1 MTRKGIVIVLMA
13 AALAALGVPGYAK
26 DTVVA
31 SEWAAAP
38 MRIDGLDQ
46 DWQDATFLTDPG
58 SKAQYA
64 IKNDGRDLYVLF
76 VFKDMMSSTT
86 IEYTGMKVFFG
97 TAGKKTKELGVLF
110 TKRSLPTEVV
120 IAELEKRGQPLTE
133 AQKAEL
139 RKQKEQR
146 VFVEEPINE
155 KNVEA
160 PTDPAVKTDAPA
172 YRSAVKQRV
181 LYCEF
186 RIPLS
191 RVNEPRGIG
200 TEPGQTVKLGF
211 EWGGMTKDIMKNM
224 MADRAA
230 SGAVARQSQG
240 SSDSGFRDSGGEGG
254 YEGPDF
260 NYGRDPRYRKHS
272 FWIDVQLAA
281 QGS

>member
-1 MTRKGIVIVLMA
+1 MSKRNLGIILMA
-13 AALAALGVPGYAK
+13 AALAALGITGYAK

-46 DWQDATFLTDPG
+46 DWQDATFLTDSG
-58 SKAQYA
+58 SKARYA
-64 IKNDGRDLYVLF
+64 VKNDGRNLYLLF
-76 VFKDMMSSTT
+76 VFKDMLSSTT
-86 IEYTGMKVFFG
+86 LEYTGMRVFFATG
-97 TAGKKTKELGVLF
+97 EKKNKDLGVLF
-110 TKRSLPTEVV
+110 TKKPLPTEVV
-120 IAELEKRGQPLTE
+120 IAEMEKRGQPLTE
-133 AQKAEL
+133 QQKTEL
-139 RKQKEQR
+139 RKQKEHM

-155 KNVEA
+155 KKLEVPA
-160 PTDPAVKTDAPA
+160 DPAVKSDAPA

-200 TEPGQTVKLGF
+200 TEPGQTIKLGF
-211 EWGGMTKDIMKNM
+211 EWGGMTKDIMKSM

-240 SSDSGFRDSGGEGG
+240 SSDSGFESDGEAGFGGA
-254 YEGPDF
+254 DF
-260 NYGRDPRYRKHS
+260 NYSRNPRYKKHS
-272 FWIDVQLAA
+272 FWIDLKLAA

>member
-1 MTRKGIVIVLMA
+1 MIKKSTVIVLMA
-13 AALAALGVPGYAK
+13 AVLAALGVPGYAK

-64 IKNDGRDLYVLF
+64 IKNDGRNLYLLF

-86 IEYTGMKVFFG
+86 IGYTGMKVFFG
-97 TAGKKTKELGVLF
+97 SAGKKTKDLGVLF
-110 TKRSLPTEVV
+110 TKRALPTEVV
-120 IAELEKRGQPLTE
+120 IAEMEKRGQPLTD
-133 AQKAEL
+133 AQKTEL
-139 RKQKEQR
+139 RKEKEQM

-155 KNVEA
+155 KNVEV
-160 PTDPAVKTDAPA
+160 PSDPAVKTEAPA

-191 RVNEPRGIG
+191 RVNEARGLG
-200 TEPGQTVKLGF
+200 AQPGETVKLGF
-211 EWGGMTKDIMKNM
+211 EWGGATKEIMKNI

-240 SSDSGFRDSGGEGG
+240 SSESGFRDSGGEGG

-260 NYGRDPRYRKHS
+260 SYARDPRYRKHS
-272 FWIDVQLAA
+272 FWIDVKLAA